1 MPVSQFVA
9 SHPGS
14 AGLVFGAIGTYS
26 RVRKFSLFLVSLIII
41 APAWGF
47 FLLFFRRKS
56 EKTNFSEKK
65 KLSRILLER
74 NVIRN

>member
-1 MPVSQFVA
+1 MCSGAPHFAHHASLPVVA

-14 AGLVFGAIGTYS
+14 AGLVFGAVVIYS

-41 APAWGF
+41 VPAWGF

-56 EKTNFSEKK
+56 EKTNSA
-65 KLSRILLER
+65 
-74 NVIRN
+74 VITSL